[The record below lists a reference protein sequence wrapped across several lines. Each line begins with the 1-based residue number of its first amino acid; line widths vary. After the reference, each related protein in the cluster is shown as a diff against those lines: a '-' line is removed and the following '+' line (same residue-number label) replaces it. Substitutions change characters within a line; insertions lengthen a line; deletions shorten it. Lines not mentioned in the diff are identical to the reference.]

1 MTQDDRMVG
10 SETHALMAELF
21 PLCRSLAGDGTR
33 DLVSFADLYQGPV
46 GEFINT
52 AARLVEAGLPQ
63 GAVP

>member
-33 DLVSFADLYQGPV
+33 DLVSIADLHQWPV
-46 GEFINT
+46 GDFIDT
-52 AARLVEAGLPQ
+52 AAQLVEAGLPQ
-63 GAVP
+63 GAGP